1 MSFVLQF
8 QFHEALCKEAGHQG
22 PLHQCDIYQSTQ
34 AGAKLRCVGLWG
46 SEGRAQ

>member
-22 PLHQCDIYQSTQ
+22 PLHQCDIYQSAQ
-34 AGAKLRCVGLWG
+34 AGAKLRCVGTLG
-46 SEGRAQ
+46 GEGRAR